1 MRILYLSSQN
11 LNNFII
17 KSALTMK
24 INIQSLKFTAK
35 QELKDFVNEKVG
47 KLSRFDDKIISADV
61 TLELDTAN
69 KIDNKICD
77 IRLIVPG
84 YDDFVKKNAVTFE
97 EAVSSAVETLQT
109 VLQRKKAQAKSL

>member
-1 MRILYLSSQN
+1 M
-11 LNNFII
+11 
-17 KSALTMK
+17 T

-35 QELKDFVNEKVG
+35 QELQDFVNEKVG

-69 KIDNKICD
+69 KIDNKICE

-84 YDDFVKKNAVTFE
+84 YDDFVKKNATTFE
-97 EAVSSAVETLQT
+97 EAVLNSVDTLQT
-109 VLQRKKAQAKSL
+109 ILQRKKSQAKSL